1 MSFLRKMENKV
12 YFHDECGFQLMHVE
26 ERKKWILKCV
36 KMEQKAVENLNFI
49 FCSDAYLLEKN
60 KQFLNHNTYT
70 DIITFDYCK
79 DQLII
84 GDVFISIER
93 VKENAESFKVHFE
106 KELDRV
112 LIHGVLHLLGYKDKS
127 DQEKIQMREKEEFY
141 LSLRA

>member
-12 YFHDECGFQLMHVE
+12 FFHDECGFQLMHVE

-60 KQFLNHNTYT
+60 RQFLNHNTYT

-79 DQLII
+79 ANSSL
-84 GDVFISIER
+84 
-93 VKENAESFKVHFE
+93 ATY
-106 KELDRV
+106 LLV
-112 LIHGVLHLLGYKDKS
+112 LI
-127 DQEKIQMREKEEFY
+127 E
-141 LSLRA
+141 

>member
-12 YFHDECGFQLMHVE
+12 FFHDECGFRLMHVE

-36 KMEQKAVENLNFI
+36 KMEEKAVENLNFI

-60 KQFLNHNTYT
+60 RQFLNHNTYT
-70 DIITFDYCK
+70 DVITFDYCK
-79 DQLII
+79 DQLIC

-112 LIHGVLHLLGYKDKS
+112 LVHAVLHLLGYKDKS
-127 DQEKIQMREKEEFY
+127 DQEKIHMRKKEEFY
-141 LSLRA
+141 LSLRT